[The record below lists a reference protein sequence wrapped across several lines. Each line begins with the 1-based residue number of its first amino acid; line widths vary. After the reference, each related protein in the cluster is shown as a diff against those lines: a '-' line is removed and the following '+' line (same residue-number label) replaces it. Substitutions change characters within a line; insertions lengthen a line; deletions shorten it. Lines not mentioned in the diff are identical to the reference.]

1 MFAKATIFA
10 ILAVAARVAVATPP
24 ACLLAAVN
32 ECPNPAD
39 IKSICSN
46 DSSKVTSYI
55 SKNCGEHEDAASK
68 YFKEVCEDA
77 GETISAYS
85 SSSSASKSGSKTA
98 SATGSLSTASGNSS
112 DTDSSMT
119 ITGASTFATGVSG
132 AASGTGSNGIS
143 ATNNGTV
150 TTAGTAGPTT
160 TGNAGTSPTNAA
172 GSDSAASEGS
182 AARMGMEA
190 AGLAAIGVVGA
201 MLVM

>member
-85 SSSSASKSGSKTA
+85 SSSSASKSGSKTT
-98 SATGSLSTASGNSS
+98 SATGSLATASGGNSS

-132 AASGTGSNGIS
+132 AASGTGSNGVY

-150 TTAGTAGPTT
+150 LTTAGTAGPTT
-160 TGNAGTSPTNAA
+160 TGNAATTPTNAA
-172 GSDSAASEGS
+172 GSDSEGS